1 MVTEGMQDQANPL
14 RPSNSDATRQS
25 LILAALDRF
34 GRNGFDATSTREIA
48 KLAKANIAA
57 ISYHFGGKE
66 GLRKACAS
74 HVAAFIGGVLEP
86 MLIPIADTGDELTPS
101 AAEQRLVAVFGGMV
115 RYMAANAEAQPVV
128 RFVLRELMDPGP
140 VFEALFAG
148 VIRPMHIRICRLWSI
163 ATGADPDSAE
173 TRIATLALIGQV
185 MYFRIARPVVLR
197 RLDWSDIGPDEAE
210 ALAAIL
216 SRHVS
221 GAVRAAREERG
232 ARS

>member
-1 MVTEGMQDQANPL
+1 MQSPADSFRSP
-14 RPSNSDATRQS
+14 NSDATRQS

-66 GLRKACAS
+66 GLRKACAG
-74 HVAAFIGGVLEP
+74 HVAAFIGGALAP
-86 MLIPIADTGDELTPS
+86 MLGQVAETEADMTPA
-101 AAEQRLVAVFGGMV
+101 AAERRLAAVVGGMV

-148 VIRPMHIRICRLWSI
+148 VIRPMHMRICRLWAI
-163 ATGADPDSAE
+163 ATGTDPDAAD

-197 RLDWSDIGPDEAE
+197 RLEWTDIGPDEAE
-210 ALAAIL
+210 TLAAIL
-216 SRHVS
+216 SRHVA
-221 GAVRAAREERG
+221 GAVRAAREDRGER
-232 ARS
+232 S